1 MRKLLNNCHK
11 LLTRGKLKAHPN
23 REGHDTMVD
32 YMKSWYMLIFFAQ
45 NKKELERMNES
56 KIRQSS
62 KHKCGTIT

>member
-32 YMKSWYMLIFFAQ
+32 YMKS
-45 NKKELERMNES
+45 
-56 KIRQSS
+56 
-62 KHKCGTIT
+62 